1 VHWSKTF
8 AAWSVAGVI
17 TLVFGM
23 LVAPYQM
30 GLTHIVGILYV
41 SMIWLGASVVMVFA
55 QHILH
60 MVGCIRL
67 RHYLMAYPIVVSP
80 ILLYGFVQGMF
91 GPILGIALFLVPA
104 VISFWFV
111 YAVVLRGISK
121 KQRDESAMMDFRAL
135 NYRLIGG
142 SALAVSFASAGVLAL
157 NYVLKSAA
165 RPLLEGEAAHPSL
178 VLGGCLPS
186 LVVIFWGIVV
196 QFVLLRTGRSELWNY
211 LLGFSMFILGYLLF
225 DLMAVIG
232 VLIWIALV
240 GATSEPTSIAPTFME
255 QAARDMVNFL
265 FPATVIAGGLLL
277 WWFYHRALPR
287 IRLQPHRH

>member
-1 VHWSKTF
+1 
-8 AAWSVAGVI
+8 
-17 TLVFGM
+17 
-23 LVAPYQM
+23 
-30 GLTHIVGILYV
+30 
-41 SMIWLGASVVMVFA
+41 
-55 QHILH
+55 
-60 MVGCIRL
+60 
-67 RHYLMAYPIVVSP
+67 
-80 ILLYGFVQGMF
+80 
-91 GPILGIALFLVPA
+91 
-104 VISFWFV
+104 
-111 YAVVLRGISK
+111 
-121 KQRDESAMMDFRAL
+121 MDFRAL

-277 WWFYHRALPR
+277 WWLYHRALPR